1 MVLGISGLRFIIIQ
15 KEPTIFV
22 KWWQRLDSRA
32 WLCWFHGWFSL
43 WPVCQVYQVC
53 GASTVCE
60 LLRGGFRGGLT
71 GYEMLDLLLTYMY
84 LNILNSVEVN
94 HHEQKWWFLLDDD
107 KPVLL
112 THRIY
117 ICPYI
122 YHKRQLNEGKYT
134 SPMDGWVPW
143 LSFIFTFSL
152 WCSYL
157 GDKFTFQQ
165 QRYCRWKKSC
175 TTWDG

>member
-1 MVLGISGLRFIIIQ
+1 MVSYVGFTVGFPCDRSAR
-15 KEPTIFV
+15 
-22 KWWQRLDSRA
+22 
-32 WLCWFHGWFSL
+32 
-43 WPVCQVYQVC
+43 
-53 GASTVCE
+53 STKSVVLAPSVNSSE
-60 LLRGGFRGGLT
+60 VGFRGGLT

-122 YHKRQLNEGKYT
+122 YHKRQLNEGTYT
-134 SPMDGWVPW
+134 SPMDGM
-143 LSFIFTFSL
+143 
-152 WCSYL
+152 
-157 GDKFTFQQ
+157 G
-165 QRYCRWKKSC
+165 
-175 TTWDG
+175 